1 MQTLAVENY
10 RSLRHLV
17 IPLGPLNVITGANGS
32 GKSSLYRALRLLA
45 DASRNGAVA
54 ALAREGGLDSAL
66 WAGPDKL
73 ERSEE
78 IHPLHSAVRTGTGL
92 RLGFAGDTGDFSYA
106 IDLGKPPRDE
116 TSKFNSDP
124 DIKREVIWSGPVLR
138 PSAVLA
144 DRNNSIVRIRGADG
158 GWPDE
163 YFQIKP
169 YDSMLSE
176 FADPQRA
183 PEVVTLR
190 DLVRSWRFYDHVRTD
205 SDAPARGSRVGTRT
219 AVLSHDG
226 ADLAAA
232 LQTIRE
238 IGDPNALSAAIDLAF
253 PGSRLSIAS
262 DEAGRFD
269 LRLSQPG
276 LHRPLAAPELSD
288 GTLRYLLW
296 VAVLLT
302 SRPPPLLVLNE
313 PETSLHPDLLTPLAQ
328 LIVTAAARS
337 QLIVV
342 SHSRPLITTMR
353 ELAGSGPVVN
363 TIELAKHSGQTLV
376 VGQEPLDAPA
386 WQWPKRL
393 PALAGGIRRVSVG
406 IRSGRNVRIHQY
418 GRARRAG
425 DRALGPIPQAF
436 KRLTIAKRDR
446 GFQAC
451 ARLHLGQIHDG
462 IDQVR
467 PLAGGHVSRRRM
479 QRRTSGSVGLAGR
492 CHLRRGDRFVAIL
505 DLDVPGRIRTGHGAP
520 PSAVSDL
527 AVSDPVLP
535 CPGPAGRN
543 GSSLTKRTAAPVSGR
558 FTPPRRGSLATGQ
571 RPGQAGRRTAGDTR
585 G

>member
-54 ALAREGGLDSAL
+54 ALAREGGLDSVL

-92 RLGFAGDTGDFSYA
+92 RLGFTGDAGDFSYA
-106 IDLGKPPRDE
+106 IDLGKPIPDVS
-116 TSKFNSDP
+116 SKFNSDP

-144 DRNNSIVRIRGADG
+144 DRNNAIVRVRGADG
-158 GWPDE
+158 DWTDE
-163 YFQIKP
+163 YYKIRP

-183 PEVVTLR
+183 PEVLTLR
-190 DLVRSWRFYDHVRTD
+190 DLIRSWRFYDHVRTD

-219 AVLSHDG
+219 TVLGHDG
-226 ADLAAA
+226 EDLAAA

-238 IGDPNALSAAIDLAF
+238 IGDPSALNAAVDLAF
-253 PGSRLSIAS
+253 PGSRLNVTS

-269 LRLSQPG
+269 LWLSQPG
-276 LHRPLAAPELSD
+276 LYRPLGAAELSD

-302 SRPPPLLVLNE
+302 PRPPRLLVLNE
-313 PETSLHPDLLTPLAQ
+313 PETSLHPDLLRPLAQ
-328 LIVTAAARS
+328 LIVTGAERS

-342 SHSRPLITTMR
+342 SHSRALISAM
-353 ELAGSGPVVN
+353 EKSAGSGVPVN

-376 VGQEPLDAPA
+376 VGQEPLEAPL
-386 WQWPKRL
+386 WHWPKR
-393 PALAGGIRRVSVG
+393 
-406 IRSGRNVRIHQY
+406 
-418 GRARRAG
+418 
-425 DRALGPIPQAF
+425 
-436 KRLTIAKRDR
+436 
-446 GFQAC
+446 
-451 ARLHLGQIHDG
+451 
-462 IDQVR
+462 
-467 PLAGGHVSRRRM
+467 
-479 QRRTSGSVGLAGR
+479 
-492 CHLRRGDRFVAIL
+492 
-505 DLDVPGRIRTGHGAP
+505 
-520 PSAVSDL
+520 
-527 AVSDPVLP
+527 
-535 CPGPAGRN
+535 
-543 GSSLTKRTAAPVSGR
+543 
-558 FTPPRRGSLATGQ
+558 
-571 RPGQAGRRTAGDTR
+571 
-585 G
+585 